1 MVLPYLKLFDKYFYF
16 LDRYIVC
23 DIISLTMKN
32 RSIGCLVITLII
44 LLILAIGFMPRE
56 DKIEKPNNK
65 LKVLHSDGKRIY

>member
-1 MVLPYLKLFDKYFYF
+1 
-16 LDRYIVC
+16 
-23 DIISLTMKN
+23 MKK